1 MSLTP
6 LLQADP
12 EIRVHAVA
20 AIAAFLL
27 GVLQFASVKGSR
39 AHRAVGWLWVVLMAG
54 VALSSLFVN
63 TTCTFGPFSWIHL
76 LTLVTLVTLP
86 FAVLAARRHQVSR
99 HATMMISLFTG
110 ALVIAGAFTFVPG
123 RIMHDVAFGGA
134 SHHERC
140 FPQKG

>member
-20 AIAAFLL
+20 AMAAFLL
-27 GVLQFASVKGSR
+27 GVFQLMSVKGSR
-39 AHRAVGWLWVVLMAG
+39 AHRTVGWLWVGLMVE
-54 VALSSLFVN
+54 VALSSLFIN

-99 HATMMISLFTG
+99 HATM
-110 ALVIAGAFTFVPG
+110 
-123 RIMHDVAFGGA
+123 
-134 SHHERC
+134 
-140 FPQKG
+140 